1 VGIMKKDSVLG
12 WLLVSVQI
20 LVFVVFILLPWREPS
35 ALSLAIGGAMVI
47 AATLF
52 LVWAFTSLGKALTAN
67 PVPLADA
74 TLRTGGPFALV
85 RHPIYSGLLVGLL
98 GLTII
103 MGSWWTM
110 AWWFISVLFFWGKS
124 RWEDTLLRSKYEDA
138 WVTWAANT
146 PALVPFKASRKR
158 FAP

>member
-1 VGIMKKDSVLG
+1 MKKDSALG

-35 ALSLAIGGAMVI
+35 ALSLVIGGVMVI
-47 AATLF
+47 AAIVF

-67 PVPLADA
+67 PVPLEDA
-74 TLRTGGPFALV
+74 TLRTSGPFALV
-85 RHPIYSGLLVGLL
+85 RHPIYSGLLLGLL

-124 RWEDTLLRSKYEDA
+124 RWEDTLLRSKYDETWIA
-138 WVTWAANT
+138 WSATT
-146 PALVPFKASRKR
+146 PALVPAIHSRKR
-158 FAP
+158 SAP

>member
-1 VGIMKKDSVLG
+1 MKKDSALG

-20 LVFVVFILLPWREPS
+20 LVFVVFVLLPWREPS
-35 ALSLAIGGAMVI
+35 ALSLVTGGLMVI
-47 AATLF
+47 AAIVF

-67 PVPLADA
+67 PVPLEDA
-74 TLRTGGPFALV
+74 TLRTSGPFALV
-85 RHPIYSGLLVGLL
+85 RHPIYSGLLLGLL

-110 AWWFISVLFFWGKS
+110 TWWFISLLFFWGKS

-138 WVTWAANT
+138 WIAWSATT
-146 PALVPFKASRKR
+146 PALVPAIHSRKR
-158 FAP
+158 SAP